1 MSEFQTQYPKAVLNL
16 KELKQYLGIGK
27 TKIYSLVS
35 QGSLP
40 KPIRVG
46 TKSSRWLRSEIDDF
60 IQKQADAR

>member
-1 MSEFQTQYPKAVLNL
+1 MSNQFSNQAVLSLQDL
-16 KELKQYLGIGK
+16 KIYLRMGK

-40 KPIRVG
+40 KPVRLG
-46 TKSSRWLRSEIDDF
+46 TKSSRWLRSEIDDY